1 MKNWHVF
8 DALSENE
15 VECMTERGHSEK
27 MEYKKE
33 MGAQAAFCAPNVRF
47 FQHPMR
53 EIAGYHTCQGYCLQN
68 GAYELPNGVNF
79 TISSM
84 GATSVSLL
92 LFYRRAQKPFAVL
105 PFPEEY
111 RVGNVYSMIVFGLD
125 IGEFEYAYSIDGPN
139 DPARGMLFDPNNII
153 LDPYARAVAGQSK
166 WGTKAIPGSYRGRI
180 VSSYFNWENVQSPH
194 IPMQDLVIYE
204 IGRASCRERV

>member
-53 EIAGYHTCQGYCLQN
+53 EIAGYHTCHTL
-68 GAYELPNGVNF
+68 
-79 TISSM
+79 I
-84 GATSVSLL
+84 
-92 LFYRRAQKPFAVL
+92 
-105 PFPEEY
+105 
-111 RVGNVYSMIVFGLD
+111 
-125 IGEFEYAYSIDGPN
+125 
-139 DPARGMLFDPNNII
+139 
-153 LDPYARAVAGQSK
+153 
-166 WGTKAIPGSYRGRI
+166 
-180 VSSYFNWENVQSPH
+180 
-194 IPMQDLVIYE
+194 
-204 IGRASCRERV
+204 

>member
-1 MKNWHVF
+1 
-8 DALSENE
+8 
-15 VECMTERGHSEK
+15 
-27 MEYKKE
+27 
-33 MGAQAAFCAPNVRF
+33 
-47 FQHPMR
+47 
-53 EIAGYHTCQGYCLQN
+53 
-68 GAYELPNGVNF
+68 
-79 TISSM
+79 M

-204 IGRASCRERV
+204 MHVRGFSLNTNRPASPIRAPLTASLKRLRISKTSVSMPWS

>member
-1 MKNWHVF
+1 
-8 DALSENE
+8 
-15 VECMTERGHSEK
+15 MTERGHSEK

-139 DPARGMLFDPNNII
+139 DPGTRH
-153 LDPYARAVAGQSK
+153 AV
-166 WGTKAIPGSYRGRI
+166 
-180 VSSYFNWENVQSPH
+180 
-194 IPMQDLVIYE
+194 
-204 IGRASCRERV
+204 

>member
-53 EIAGYHTCQGYCLQN
+53 EIAAYHTCQGYCLQN

-79 TISSM
+79 TRSSM
-84 GATSVSLL
+84 GATSVSPFFLHLYSFQLFLL
-92 LFYRRAQKPFAVL
+92 LF
-105 PFPEEY
+105 
-111 RVGNVYSMIVFGLD
+111 
-125 IGEFEYAYSIDGPN
+125 
-139 DPARGMLFDPNNII
+139 
-153 LDPYARAVAGQSK
+153 
-166 WGTKAIPGSYRGRI
+166 
-180 VSSYFNWENVQSPH
+180 
-194 IPMQDLVIYE
+194 
-204 IGRASCRERV
+204 